1 VQLGSCTSYEDAK
14 VCATIR
20 LRYDDHMSEELLVE
34 RDVELDVDIAEAWE
48 LISTPSGWSM
58 WLVDD
63 AEINVEPD
71 AHGTAITDD
80 TERVVH
86 IHEVVTGSC
95 VGFTW
100 WDRDDPAS
108 VSYVQLDVVELPDG
122 RSRLHTSERFVG
134 SLSMMSA
141 IHWDVRLIALW
152 SLAVSHFAIA

>member
-1 VQLGSCTSYEDAK
+1 
-14 VCATIR
+14 
-20 LRYDDHMSEELLVE
+20 MSDELHIE
-34 RDVELDVDIAEAWE
+34 RDTELDLDVAGAWN
-48 LISTPSGWSM
+48 LVATADGWSM

-63 AEINVEPD
+63 AVVDVTPD
-71 AHGTAITDD
+71 GEGIVVDGD

-86 IHEVVTGSC
+86 IDEVVTGSR

-100 WDRDDPAS
+100 WDRDDPSS

-134 SLSMMSA
+134 SLTVMSA
-141 IHWDVRLIALW
+141 IHWDVRMIALW

>member
-1 VQLGSCTSYEDAK
+1 
-14 VCATIR
+14 
-20 LRYDDHMSEELLVE
+20 MSEELLIE

-48 LISTPSGWSM
+48 LISTSAGWSM

-63 AEINVEPD
+63 AEITMEPD
-71 AHGTAITDD
+71 ADGTAVTET

-86 IHEVVTGSC
+86 IDEIVTGSR

-100 WDRDDPAS
+100 WDRDDPSA
-108 VSYVQLDVVELPDG
+108 VSYVQLDVVELPGG

-134 SLSMMSA
+134 SLTTMAS